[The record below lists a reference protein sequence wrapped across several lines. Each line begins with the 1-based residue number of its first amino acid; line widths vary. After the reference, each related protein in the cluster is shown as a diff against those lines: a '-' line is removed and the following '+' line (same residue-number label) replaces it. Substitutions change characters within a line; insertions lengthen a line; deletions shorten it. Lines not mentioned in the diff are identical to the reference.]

1 MFDPMTIPAPAQPAP
16 DPAAGIA
23 PIAPISSPPPAPPA
37 ILFAK
42 PEPKA
47 NKKTWDAAI
56 VRKAQGIYPAEAQ
69 AKQAQVNNAKM
80 PTPTGAWG
88 SPQ

>member
-1 MFDPMTIPAPAQPAP
+1 MFDPMTVPISPAPAPDAMAP
-16 DPAAGIA
+16 IGAAP
-23 PIAPISSPPPAPPA
+23 PIAPPPPPPAMIFQPKKPA
-37 ILFAK
+37 K
-42 PEPKA
+42 
-47 NKKTWDAAI
+47 NTWDAAI